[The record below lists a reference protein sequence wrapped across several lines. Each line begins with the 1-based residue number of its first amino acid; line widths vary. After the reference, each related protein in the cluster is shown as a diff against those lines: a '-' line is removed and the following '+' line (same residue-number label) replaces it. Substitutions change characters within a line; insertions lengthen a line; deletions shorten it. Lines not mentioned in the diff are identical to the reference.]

1 MKKKRWYI
9 LGGGLLLAAAVL
21 IGAALWIQTHPAETA
36 ETRVQA
42 AVAEHVAERAAPP
55 ASTAPGPEDT
65 PAPEATEPPYES
77 PVDFPSLWEMNSEI
91 YAWLYI
97 PGTEVNYPILQREG
111 NDKFYLN
118 HNSQGRYSDGG
129 AVFTESA
136 YNSKDFTDPVTLV
149 YGHYMRSGTMFG
161 SLQATYTAEN
171 GMAEHQEIIVYLP
184 EQELHYQVFAAV
196 PFNMRHILYYND
208 FRNRKVFEAFLEQV
222 MSVRSINASIDG
234 EAEVTA
240 EDQLLILSTCLRGD
254 SKQRYLVLAKRMADI
269 SAP

>member
-21 IGAALWIQTHPAETA
+21 IGAVLWVQAHPQETA

-42 AVAEHVAERAAPP
+42 AIEEHEAQRGAAQPSSAP
-55 ASTAPGPEDT
+55 EPGASLD
-65 PAPEATEPPYES
+65 PEATQAPYES
-77 PVDFPSLWEMNSEI
+77 PVDFSSLWEMNSEI

-111 NDKFYLN
+111 DDKFYLT

-129 AVFTESA
+129 AIFTEA
-136 YNSKDFTDPVTLV
+136 TYNSRDFSDPVTLV

-171 GMAEHQEIIVYLP
+171 GLAEHREIIVYLP
-184 EQELHYQVFAAV
+184 EEELHYQVFAAV
-196 PFNMRHILYYND
+196 PFNMRHVLYYND
-208 FRNRKVFEAFLEQV
+208 FRNRKVYEAFLEQV
-222 MSVRSINASIDG
+222 RSVRSINASIDE
-234 EAEVTA
+234 EAEVNA
-240 EDQLLILSTCLRGD
+240 GDQLLILSTCLRGD

-269 SAP
+269 AAP

>member
-55 ASTAPGPEDT
+55 ASSAPGPEDT

-171 GMAEHQEIIVYLP
+171 GMACL
-184 EQELHYQVFAAV
+184 
-196 PFNMRHILYYND
+196 LYTSPSPRD
-208 FRNRKVFEAFLEQV
+208 
-222 MSVRSINASIDG
+222 M
-234 EAEVTA
+234 
-240 EDQLLILSTCLRGD
+240 
-254 SKQRYLVLAKRMADI
+254 
-269 SAP
+269 